1 MLLEIKKV
9 GDEVLRE
16 ISKPV
21 EKIDK
26 DIKNLIKNMNSTM
39 IDGDGVGIAAPQ
51 VNVSKRIILVRPGN
65 KTYVLIN
72 PNITFRSKDLV
83 ADYEG
88 CLSVPG
94 KSIKIE
100 RSKKIIVEYT
110 DIDNERYEMEA
121 EDLFARVI
129 QHENDHLDGK
139 LIIDYQK

>member
-39 IDGDGVGIAAPQ
+39 MAGDGVGIAAPQ

>member
-9 GDEVLRE
+9 GDKVLRE
-16 ISKPV
+16 VSKPV

-26 DIKNLIKNMNSTM
+26 EIKILVKNMNSTM
-39 IDGDGVGIAAPQ
+39 MSSDGIGIAAPQ

-65 KTYVLIN
+65 KTYILIN
-72 PNITFRSKDLV
+72 PNIIFRSEEKTV
-83 ADYEG
+83 DYEG

>member
-9 GDEVLRE
+9 GDKVLRE

-21 EKIDK
+21 DKIDK
-26 DIKNLIKNMNSTM
+26 ETKTLIKNMNSTM
-39 IDGDGVGIAAPQ
+39 IAGDGVGIAAPQ
-51 VNVSKRIILVRPGN
+51 VNVLKRIILVRPGN

-72 PNITFRSKDLV
+72 PDIKFISQEKTV
-83 ADYEG
+83 DYEG

-94 KSIKIE
+94 KNIKIE
-100 RSKKIIVEYT
+100 RAKKIIVEYT

-121 EDLFARVI
+121 QDIFARVI

-139 LIIDYQK
+139 LIIDYKK

>member
-16 ISKPV
+16 VSKPV

-39 IDGDGVGIAAPQ
+39 MAGDGVGIAAPQ